1 MKKLHIHLWLW
12 SLLSVMILLGV
23 SCRKK
28 NDPAPAKETREVIFL
43 GSFVPDTIALEKE
56 NVVVIS
62 FKNCKGMFKF
72 ILARV
77 SSNMYMSF
85 LKHARK
91 SARPVKIYIYK
102 GSTDIA
108 DIK

>member
-23 SCRKK
+23 SCKKK
-28 NDPAPAKETREVIFL
+28 NDPSPNKETREVVFL
-43 GSFVPDTIALEKE
+43 GSFVPDMITLEKE
-56 NVVVIS
+56 NVVVLS
-62 FKNCKGMFKF
+62 FKKCQGTFKF
-72 ILARV
+72 VLARV

-108 DIK
+108 EIK